1 MLTVSNTVTG
11 MVLSAMPVND
21 YDKRLVILTKE
32 HGKIT
37 AFAKGARKPNS
48 ALLACSQPFAFGE
61 FGLYAGRTS
70 YNVVSAEISN
80 YFGELRDDFDALCY
94 GFYFC
99 EFADYLTKENIDE
112 KEILKL
118 LYQTLRAL
126 SKKTID
132 PRLARAIYKL
142 KIMAL
147 NGETPQV
154 FGCVKC
160 GKKWSEPAAIEELK
174 PAGLYYFS
182 ADCGGILCEDCK
194 IYDKGAISINT
205 STLYTMQ
212 YIISKEIEKLYTF
225 KVTEEV
231 LRELQNCIRHYLGR
245 YIDHEFKSLDML
257 KIMS

>member
-1 MLTVSNTVTG
+1 MPVSHTVTG

-32 HGKIT
+32 SGKIS

-61 FGLYAGRTS
+61 FSMFAGKSS
-70 YNVVSAEISN
+70 YNIVSAEISN
-80 YFGELRDDFDALCY
+80 YFGELRDDFEGLCY

-99 EFADYLTKENIDE
+99 EFADYLTKENNDE
-112 KEILKL
+112 IEILKL
-118 LYQTLRAL
+118 LYQTLRVLARN
-126 SKKTID
+126 TID
-132 PRLARAIYKL
+132 RKLIRAVFEL

-147 NGETPQV
+147 NGEMPQV

-160 GKKWSEPAAIEELK
+160 RNNSIDVKPLEEQQL
-174 PAGLYYFS
+174 AGRYYFS
-182 ADCGGILCEDCK
+182 TDCGGILCDACRG
-194 IYDKGAISINT
+194 YDKNAISINT

-225 KVTEEV
+225 KVTDEV
-231 LRELQNCIRHYLGR
+231 LRELQRCVRRYLDR
-245 YIDHEFKSLDML
+245 YIDHEFKSLEVFQVL
-257 KIMS
+257 